1 MVPHNTLVDFCW
13 QMTGLGIQLLNLCS
27 CGSAGFFKQIS
38 LISRQVGILGIIFV
52 IFLSFLCRVFPDSPI
67 SKLIYTFVK
76 KIATYILFG
85 CSLTKKYDG
94 DGNIWVILYTYYDY
108 KTVINPRS
116 DILNNARVHFP
127 CISNYNY
134 ILLLLKNYFQIISQL
149 IVVFHLEF
157 LSSNLLWPELPYFIH
172 DFNQVSF

>member
-1 MVPHNTLVDFCW
+1 MGDMGGGGVKNLKKVRDILCERPHTSYLDPVW
-13 QMTGLGIQLLNLCS
+13 
-27 CGSAGFFKQIS
+27 
-38 LISRQVGILGIIFV
+38 R
-52 IFLSFLCRVFPDSPI
+52 
-67 SKLIYTFVK
+67 
-76 KIATYILFG
+76 KI
-85 CSLTKKYDG
+85 YDG
-94 DGNIWVILYTYYDY
+94 DGDIWVILYTYYDY

-134 ILLLLKNYFQIISQL
+134 ILLLLKNYFQIISQR

-157 LSSNLLWPELPYFIH
+157 LSSNLLWPELPHFIH

>member
-1 MVPHNTLVDFCW
+1 MLF
-13 QMTGLGIQLLNLCS
+13 S
-27 CGSAGFFKQIS
+27 SAS
-38 LISRQVGILGIIFV
+38 FV
-52 IFLSFLCRVFPDSPI
+52 VFSPI
-67 SKLIYTFVK
+67 PPYQIDLYFCQKNCNIHLIWIQFDEKYR
-76 KIATYILFG
+76 
-85 CSLTKKYDG
+85 YDG
-94 DGNIWVILYTYYDY
+94 DGDIWVILYTYYDY

-134 ILLLLKNYFQIISQL
+134 ILLLLKNYFQIISQR

-157 LSSNLLWPELPYFIH
+157 LSSNLLWPELPHFIH